1 LLTYSPF
8 RYRRARLGFN
18 RMNML
23 QNLAM
28 GFGIALSPLN
38 LFFIVLGQLIGVSV
52 GILPG
57 INASMAVAILLPL
70 TFGMTPVA
78 SLLLLAGIYMG
89 AMFGG
94 SITSILLRVPGT
106 STAAVIA
113 LDGYEMTR
121 KGRAGLAL
129 GITAIGS
136 WIAGTFSVIVLMSI
150 GPWLSSVALA
160 FGPPEYFALIF
171 LGLTMI
177 TSLGSGSLVRGLIA
191 GAFGLLLGT
200 IGMDPGTGISRF
212 TFGILGLDNGISFV
226 AVLIGMFAVS
236 QSLMNLERHL
246 SHLFYKGKV
255 TGLLP
260 NWNDF
265 KQSFGSIIR
274 GSVLGTFIGMLPGAG
289 ATAAAFM
296 SYSIEAR
303 ISKHPEQV
311 GKGDIRCV
319 AGPGSADNSAAG
331 GALVPLLSLGIPGS
345 ETTAVLLGALMIQ
358 GIRPGPLLF
367 SQHTSLVWALIASL
381 YLANCLGL
389 ILATAG
395 IKPLTQILR
404 LPTPIL
410 SAFILVMSVVGAYSI
425 NNSMIEVWTVV
436 IFGVIGYL
444 MKRLHI
450 PVAPVILALVLGPM
464 AEKSFRQAL
473 FMSDGS
479 LTIFF
484 TRPITVT
491 LLIISFISLFLPF
504 ILSRFKSKVLPHS
517 KGLDER

>member
-1 LLTYSPF
+1 
-8 RYRRARLGFN
+8 
-18 RMNML
+18 ML

-28 GFGIALSPLN
+28 GFGIALTPLN
-38 LFFIVLGQLIGVSV
+38 LFWIVLGQLVGVSV

-70 TFGMTPVA
+70 TFGMTPVS

-89 AMFGG
+89 TMFGG

-106 STAAVIA
+106 STAAVVA

-136 WIAGTFSVIVLMSI
+136 WVAGTFSVMVLMSI
-150 GPWLSSVALA
+150 GPWLSRVALA

-177 TSLGSGSLVRGLIA
+177 TSLGAGSLVKGLIA

-200 IGMDPGTGISRF
+200 IGMDPGAGISRF
-212 TFGILGLDNGISFV
+212 TFGILGLDNGISFI

-236 QSLMNLERHL
+236 QSLMNLERHF
-246 SHLFYKGKV
+246 SHLFYRGRM

-265 KQSFGSIIR
+265 RESFGSIIR

-289 ATAAAFM
+289 ATASAFM

-303 ISKHPEQV
+303 ISKNPEQV
-311 GKGDIRCV
+311 GKGDISCV

-345 ETTAVLLGALMIQ
+345 ETTAVLLGALMIH

-367 SQHTSLVWALIASL
+367 SQHTDLVWALIASL

-389 ILATAG
+389 ILATVG

-404 LPTPIL
+404 LPTPIM

-425 NNSMIEVWTVV
+425 SNSMIEVWIVV

-444 MKRLHI
+444 MKRLDI

-479 LTIFF
+479 FIIFF

-491 LLIISFISLFLPF
+491 MLILSGVSLFLPF
-504 ILSRFKSKVLPHS
+504 ILSRFKPKMLPQSKQS
-517 KGLDER
+517 DEN

>member
-1 LLTYSPF
+1 
-8 RYRRARLGFN
+8 
-18 RMNML
+18 ML

-28 GFGIALSPLN
+28 GFGVVLVPLN
-38 LFFIVLGQLIGVSV
+38 LFFIVLGQLVGVSV

-57 INASMAVAILLPL
+57 INASMAVAVLLPL
-70 TFGMTPVA
+70 TYGMTPEA
-78 SLLLLAGIYMG
+78 SLLFLAGIYTG
-89 AMFGG
+89 TMFGG

-106 STAAVIA
+106 STAAVLA

-136 WIAGTFSVIVLMSI
+136 WVAGTFSVFVLMSI
-150 GPWLSSVALA
+150 GPWLSNVTLA

-177 TSLGSGSLVRGLIA
+177 TGLASGSLVKGLIA
-191 GAFGLLLGT
+191 GAFGLMLGT

-212 TFGILGLDNGISFV
+212 TFGILGLDNGISFI

-236 QSLMNLERHL
+236 QSLMNLEGHF
-246 SHLFYKGKV
+246 SHLPYKDKM

-265 KQSFGSIIR
+265 KESFGSIIR
-274 GSVLGTFIGMLPGAG
+274 GSLLGTFIGMLPGAG
-289 ATAAAFM
+289 ATSSAFM
-296 SYSIEAR
+296 SYSLEAR

-345 ETTAVLLGALMIQ
+345 ETTAVLLGALMIH

-381 YLANCLGL
+381 YIANCLGL
-389 ILATAG
+389 VMATAG

-410 SAFILVMSVVGAYSI
+410 SAFILVMSVVGAHSV
-425 NNSMIEVWTVV
+425 NNSMIEVWIVI

-444 MKRLHI
+444 MKRLDI

-491 LLIISFISLFLPF
+491 MLIISFINLSLPF
-504 ILSRFKSKVLPHS
+504 ISARFKATALSK
-517 KGLDER
+517 KK

>member
-1 LLTYSPF
+1 
-8 RYRRARLGFN
+8 
-18 RMNML
+18 MDML
-23 QNLAM
+23 NNLAM
-28 GFGIALSPLN
+28 GFGIALVPQN
-38 LFFIVLGQLIGVSV
+38 LFFIIMGQLVGVSV
-52 GILPG
+52 GVLPG
-57 INASMAVAILLPL
+57 INASMAVAVLLPL
-70 TFGMTPVA
+70 TFGMTPEA
-78 SLLLLAGIYMG
+78 SLLFLAGIYMG

-121 KGRAGLAL
+121 RGRAGLAL

-136 WIAGTFSVIVLMSI
+136 WVAGTFSVIVLMSL
-150 GPWLSSVALA
+150 GPWLSNVALA

-177 TSLGSGSLVRGLIA
+177 TSLGSGSMAKGLIA

-200 IGMDPGTGISRF
+200 IGMDPGAGISRF
-212 TFGILGLDNGISFV
+212 TFGILGLDNGISFI

-236 QSLMNLERHL
+236 QSLTNLERHF
-246 SHLFYKGKV
+246 SFKFYQGKM

-260 NWNDF
+260 TWNDF
-265 KQSFGSIIR
+265 KESFGSIVR
-274 GSVLGTFIGMLPGAG
+274 GSILGTFIGMLPGAG

-296 SYSIEAR
+296 SYSMEAR

-345 ETTAVLLGALMIQ
+345 ETTAVLLGALMIH
-358 GIRPGPLLF
+358 GILPGPLLF
-367 SQHTSLVWALIASL
+367 TQHSGLVWALIASL
-381 YLANCLGL
+381 YIANCLGL
-389 ILATAG
+389 ILATVG

-404 LPTPIL
+404 MPTAIM
-410 SAFILVMSVVGAYSI
+410 STFILVMGVVGAYSI
-425 NNSMIEVWTVV
+425 SNSMIEVWTVV
-436 IFGVIGYL
+436 LFGAIGYG
-444 MKRLHI
+444 MKRLDF

-464 AEKSFRQAL
+464 AEKSFRQSL

-479 LTIFF
+479 LVIFF

-491 LLIISFISLFLPF
+491 MLVLSMISLFLPL
-504 ILSRFKSKVLPHS
+504 ILARFKPKI
-517 KGLDER
+517 RAA

>member
-1 LLTYSPF
+1 M
-8 RYRRARLGFN
+8 G
-18 RMNML
+18 ML
-23 QNLAM
+23 QNLGM
-28 GFGIALSPLN
+28 GFGIALVPLN
-38 LFFIVLGQLIGVSV
+38 LFFIVMGQLVGVSV
-52 GILPG
+52 GVLPG

-70 TFGMTPVA
+70 TFGMTPEA
-78 SLLLLAGIYMG
+78 SLLFLAGIYMG

-136 WIAGTFSVIVLMSI
+136 WIAGTFSVMVLMSI
-150 GPWLSSVALA
+150 GPWLSKVALA

-177 TSLGSGSLVRGLIA
+177 TSLGSGSLVKGLIA

-200 IGMDPGTGISRF
+200 IGMDPGAGISRF
-212 TFGILGLDNGISFV
+212 TFGILGLDNGISFI

-236 QSLMNLERHL
+236 QSLINLERHF
-246 SHLFYKGKV
+246 SHLFYKGKM

-265 KQSFGSIIR
+265 KESFGSIVR

-289 ATAAAFM
+289 ATASAFM

-345 ETTAVLLGALMIQ
+345 ETTAVLLGALMIH

-381 YLANCLGL
+381 YMANCLGL
-389 ILATAG
+389 IFATVG

-404 LPTPIL
+404 LPTPIM

-425 NNSMIEVWTVV
+425 SNSMIEVWTVV
-436 IFGVIGYL
+436 LFGIIGYI
-444 MKRLHI
+444 MKRLDI

-473 FMSDGS
+473 FMSDGN

-484 TRPITVT
+484 TRPITVAM
-491 LLIISFISLFLPF
+491 LILSIISLFLPF
-504 ILSRFKSKVLPHS
+504 IISRFKPRAHPQKELPN
-517 KGLDER
+517 ERQTSF

>member
-1 LLTYSPF
+1 METL
-8 RYRRARLGFN
+8 N
-18 RMNML
+18 
-23 QNLAM
+23 NLVM
-28 GFGIALSPLN
+28 GFGIALSPAN
-38 LFFIVLGQLIGVSV
+38 LLFIITGQLIGVSV

-57 INASMAVAILLPL
+57 INASMAVAVLLPL
-70 TFGMTPVA
+70 TFGLSPVA

-121 KGRAGLAL
+121 QGRAGLAL

-136 WIAGTFSVIVLMSI
+136 WIAGTFSVVVLMSV
-150 GPWLSSVALA
+150 GPRLSSLALA

-171 LGLTMI
+171 LGLSMI
-177 TSLGSGSLVRGLIA
+177 TSLGGSSLVKGLIA

-200 IGMDPGTGISRF
+200 VGADPGAGISRF
-212 TFGILGLDNGISFV
+212 TFGLLGLDNGISFI

-236 QSLMNLERHL
+236 QSLINLERHL
-246 SHLFYKGKV
+246 KHLFYQGKM

-260 NWNDF
+260 SWQQF
-265 KQSFGSIIR
+265 KESLASIVR

-303 ISKHPEQV
+303 VSKHPERV
-311 GKGDIRCV
+311 GKGDISCV

-345 ETTAVLLGALMIQ
+345 ETTAVLLGALMIH
-358 GIRPGPLLF
+358 GIHPGPLLF
-367 SQHTSLVWALIASL
+367 SQHTGLVWALIASL
-381 YLANCLGL
+381 YIANCLGL

-404 LPTPIL
+404 LPTPIM

-436 IFGVIGYL
+436 IFGIIGYL
-444 MKRLHI
+444 MKWLDI

-464 AEKSFRQAL
+464 AEKSFRQSL

-479 LTIFF
+479 LSIFLN
-484 TRPITVT
+484 RPITLT
-491 LLIISFISLFLPF
+491 MLIFGIVSLFLPY
-504 ILSRFKSKVLPHS
+504 IIDRFKPKVSVPITDQEQS
-517 KGLDER
+517 